1 MLKQRVI
8 TALALVAALL
18 CALAWSPLAFA
29 GLLTLGFSLAQAEW
43 LRLSGWSFRTSLL
56 VALTLGGAQFALFA
70 AAPATVAAIGPA
82 AVAVATAIWIG
93 LGVVLLRSEKKG
105 AVRIP
110 AATSRAL
117 AIVLPFAAWCALMM
131 FLQLGAVMLLSVLV
145 IIWLADIAAY
155 FVGRAF
161 GRRKLA
167 PHISPGKTWAGVWGA
182 IGGVVVAALIAWAGF
197 PDAPL
202 YTNRLLEGLGIR
214 GQVFL
219 PYPRELLLALV
230 FFDNQLEHLLHD
242 DAVQVVQVGPV
253 LGMADEV
260 AKLLLGDVQ
269 GRATEEEKGLLLLD
283 REETVQGLA
292 EPLGQ

>member
-202 YTNRLLEGLGIR
+202 YTNRLLEGLGIP
-214 GQVFL
+214 L
-219 PYPRELLLALV
+219 AALALSLLV
-230 FFDNQLEHLLHD
+230 GVSIIGDLAESLLKRQANAKDSSHLLPGHGGFFDRLDSMFALLP
-242 DAVQVVQVGPV
+242 AAA
-253 LGMADEV
+253 LLWTW
-260 AKLLLGDVQ
+260 AK
-269 GRATEEEKGLLLLD
+269 
-283 REETVQGLA
+283 
-292 EPLGQ
+292 

>member
-8 TALALVAALL
+8 TALVLVAALL
-18 CALAWSPLAFA
+18 SALAWSPLAFA

-43 LRLSGWSFRTSLL
+43 LRLSGWSFRTSLF

-70 AAPATVAAIGPA
+70 AAPATVAAIVPA

-117 AIVLPFAAWCALMM
+117 AIALPFAAWCALMM

-202 YTNRLLEGLGIR
+202 FTNRLLEGFGIP
-214 GQVFL
+214 L
-219 PYPRELLLALV
+219 AALALSMLV
-230 FFDNQLEHLLHD
+230 GVSIIGDLAESLLKRQANAKDSSHLLPGHGGFFDRLDSMFALLP
-242 DAVQVVQVGPV
+242 AAA
-253 LGMADEV
+253 LLWTW
-260 AKLLLGDVQ
+260 AK
-269 GRATEEEKGLLLLD
+269 
-283 REETVQGLA
+283 
-292 EPLGQ
+292 

>member
-8 TALALVAALL
+8 TALVLVAALL
-18 CALAWSPLAFA
+18 SALAWSPLAFA

-117 AIVLPFAAWCALMM
+117 AIALPFAAWCALMM

-155 FVGRAF
+155 FFGRAF

-202 YTNRLLEGLGIR
+202 FTNRLLEGFGIP
-214 GQVFL
+214 L
-219 PYPRELLLALV
+219 AALALSLLV
-230 FFDNQLEHLLHD
+230 GVSIIGDLAESLLKRQANAKDSSHLLPGHGGFFDRLDSMFALLP
-242 DAVQVVQVGPV
+242 AAA
-253 LGMADEV
+253 LLWTW
-260 AKLLLGDVQ
+260 AK
-269 GRATEEEKGLLLLD
+269 
-283 REETVQGLA
+283 
-292 EPLGQ
+292 

>member
-8 TALALVAALL
+8 TALVLVAALL
-18 CALAWSPLAFA
+18 SALAWSPLAFA

-56 VALTLGGAQFALFA
+56 VALTLGVAQFALFA
-70 AAPATVAAIGPA
+70 AAPATVAVIGPA
-82 AVAVATAIWIG
+82 AVAIATAIWIG

-117 AIVLPFAAWCALMM
+117 AIALPFAAWCALMM

-155 FVGRAF
+155 FFGRAF

-202 YTNRLLEGLGIR
+202 FTNRLLEGLGIP
-214 GQVFL
+214 L
-219 PYPRELLLALV
+219 AALALSMLV
-230 FFDNQLEHLLHD
+230 GVSIIGDLAESLLKRQANAKDSSHLLPGHGGFFDRLDSMFALLP
-242 DAVQVVQVGPV
+242 AAA
-253 LGMADEV
+253 LLWTW
-260 AKLLLGDVQ
+260 AK
-269 GRATEEEKGLLLLD
+269 
-283 REETVQGLA
+283 
-292 EPLGQ
+292 

>member
-1 MLKQRVI
+1 VLKQRVI

-155 FVGRAF
+155 FFGRAF

-202 YTNRLLEGLGIR
+202 YTNRLLEGLGIP
-214 GQVFL
+214 L
-219 PYPRELLLALV
+219 AALALSLLV
-230 FFDNQLEHLLHD
+230 GVSIIGDLAESLLKRQANAKDSSHLLPGHGGFFDRLDSMFALLP
-242 DAVQVVQVGPV
+242 AAA
-253 LGMADEV
+253 LLWTW
-260 AKLLLGDVQ
+260 AK
-269 GRATEEEKGLLLLD
+269 
-283 REETVQGLA
+283 
-292 EPLGQ
+292 

>member
-1 MLKQRVI
+1 M
-8 TALALVAALL
+8 
-18 CALAWSPLAFA
+18 
-29 GLLTLGFSLAQAEW
+29 
-43 LRLSGWSFRTSLL
+43 RLSGWSLRTSLF
-56 VALTLGGAQFALFA
+56 VALALGGAQFALFA

-93 LGVVLLRSEKKG
+93 LGVALLRSEKKG

-117 AIVLPFAAWCALMM
+117 AIALPFAAWCALMM

-155 FVGRAF
+155 FFGRAF

-182 IGGVVVAALIAWAGF
+182 IGGVIVSALIAWAGF

-202 YTNRLLEGLGIR
+202 FTNRLLAGFGIP
-214 GQVFL
+214 L
-219 PYPRELLLALV
+219 AALALSLLV
-230 FFDNQLEHLLHD
+230 GVSIIGDLAESLLKRQANAKDSSHLLPGHGGFFDRLDSMFALLP
-242 DAVQVVQVGPV
+242 AAA
-253 LGMADEV
+253 LLWTW
-260 AKLLLGDVQ
+260 AK
-269 GRATEEEKGLLLLD
+269 
-283 REETVQGLA
+283 
-292 EPLGQ
+292 

>member
-8 TALALVAALL
+8 TALVLVAALL
-18 CALAWSPLAFA
+18 SALAWSPLAFA

-43 LRLSGWSFRTSLL
+43 LRLSGWSLRTSLL

-110 AATSRAL
+110 ATTSRAL
-117 AIVLPFAAWCALMM
+117 AIALPFAAWCALMM

-155 FVGRAF
+155 FFGRAF

-202 YTNRLLEGLGIR
+202 FTNRLLEGFGIP
-214 GQVFL
+214 VAA
-219 PYPRELLLALV
+219 LALSLLV
-230 FFDNQLEHLLHD
+230 GVSIIGDLAESLLKRQANAKDSSHLLPGHGGFFDRLDSMFSLLP
-242 DAVQVVQVGPV
+242 AAA
-253 LGMADEV
+253 LLWTW
-260 AKLLLGDVQ
+260 AK
-269 GRATEEEKGLLLLD
+269 
-283 REETVQGLA
+283 
-292 EPLGQ
+292 

>member
-1 MLKQRVI
+1 VLKQRVI

-70 AAPATVAAIGPA
+70 GAPATVAAIGPA

-202 YTNRLLEGLGIR
+202 YTNRLLEGLGIP
-214 GQVFL
+214 L
-219 PYPRELLLALV
+219 AALALSLLV
-230 FFDNQLEHLLHD
+230 GVSIIGDLAESLLKRQANAKDSSHLLPGHGGFFDRLDSMFALLP
-242 DAVQVVQVGPV
+242 AAA
-253 LGMADEV
+253 LLWTW
-260 AKLLLGDVQ
+260 AK
-269 GRATEEEKGLLLLD
+269 
-283 REETVQGLA
+283 
-292 EPLGQ
+292 

>member
-1 MLKQRVI
+1 VLKQRVI
-8 TALALVAALL
+8 TALVLVAALL
-18 CALAWSPLAFA
+18 SALAWSPLAFA

-70 AAPATVAAIGPA
+70 VAPATVAAIGPT

-93 LGVVLLRSEKKG
+93 LGVVLLRSEKEG
-105 AVRIP
+105 VVRIP

-117 AIVLPFAAWCALMM
+117 AIALPFAAWCALMM
-131 FLQLGAVMLLSVLV
+131 FLQRGAVMLLSVLV

-182 IGGVVVAALIAWAGF
+182 IGGVVVAALIAWTGF

-202 YTNRLLEGLGIR
+202 YTNRLLEGFGIP
-214 GQVFL
+214 L
-219 PYPRELLLALV
+219 AALALSSLV
-230 FFDNQLEHLLHD
+230 GVSIIGDLAESLLKRQANAKDSSHLLPGHGGFFDRLDSMFALLP
-242 DAVQVVQVGPV
+242 AAA
-253 LGMADEV
+253 LLWTW
-260 AKLLLGDVQ
+260 AK
-269 GRATEEEKGLLLLD
+269 
-283 REETVQGLA
+283 
-292 EPLGQ
+292 

>member
-8 TALALVAALL
+8 TALVLVAALL
-18 CALAWSPLAFA
+18 SALALSPLAFA

-56 VALTLGGAQFALFA
+56 VALTLGGAQFAFFA
-70 AAPATVAAIGPA
+70 ADPATVAAIGPA

-93 LGVVLLRSEKKG
+93 LGVVLLRSEKEG
-105 AVRIP
+105 VVRIP

-131 FLQLGAVMLLSVLV
+131 FLQMGAVMLLSVLV

-182 IGGVVVAALIAWAGF
+182 IGGVVVAALIAWARF
-197 PDAPL
+197 PGAPL
-202 YTNRLLEGLGIR
+202 FTNRLLEGLGIP
-214 GQVFL
+214 L
-219 PYPRELLLALV
+219 ASLALSV
-230 FFDNQLEHLLHD
+230 LVGVSIIGDLAESLLKRQANAKDSSHLLPGHGGFFDRLDSMFALLP
-242 DAVQVVQVGPV
+242 AAA
-253 LGMADEV
+253 LLWTW
-260 AKLLLGDVQ
+260 AK
-269 GRATEEEKGLLLLD
+269 
-283 REETVQGLA
+283 
-292 EPLGQ
+292 

>member
-8 TALALVAALL
+8 TALVLVAALL
-18 CALAWSPLAFA
+18 SALAWSPLAFA

-117 AIVLPFAAWCALMM
+117 AIALPFAAWCALMM

-182 IGGVVVAALIAWAGF
+182 IGGVVVAALIAGAGF
-197 PDAPL
+197 PDAL
-202 YTNRLLEGLGIR
+202 LFTNRLLEGFGIP
-214 GQVFL
+214 L
-219 PYPRELLLALV
+219 AALALSMLV
-230 FFDNQLEHLLHD
+230 GVSIVGDLAESLLKRQANAKDSSHLLPGHGGFFDRLDSMFALLP
-242 DAVQVVQVGPV
+242 AAA
-253 LGMADEV
+253 LLWTW
-260 AKLLLGDVQ
+260 AK
-269 GRATEEEKGLLLLD
+269 
-283 REETVQGLA
+283 
-292 EPLGQ
+292 

>member
-1 MLKQRVI
+1 VLKQRVI

-18 CALAWSPLAFA
+18 AALAWSPLAFA

-43 LRLSGWSFRTSLL
+43 LRLSGWSFRTALL

-70 AAPATVAAIGPA
+70 AAPATVAAIVPA
-82 AVAVATAIWIG
+82 AVAIATAIWIG

-117 AIVLPFAAWCALMM
+117 AIALPFAAWCALMM

-161 GRRKLA
+161 GRSKLA

-182 IGGVVVAALIAWAGF
+182 IGGVVVAALIAWTGF

-202 YTNRLLEGLGIR
+202 FTNRLLEGLGIPLAA
-214 GQVFL
+214 VAL
-219 PYPRELLLALV
+219 SALV
-230 FFDNQLEHLLHD
+230 GVSIIGDLAESLLKRQANAKDSSHLLPGHGGFFDRLDSMFALLP
-242 DAVQVVQVGPV
+242 AAA
-253 LGMADEV
+253 LLWTW
-260 AKLLLGDVQ
+260 AK
-269 GRATEEEKGLLLLD
+269 
-283 REETVQGLA
+283 
-292 EPLGQ
+292 